1 MKNIKNK
8 FNLVELAEQAYYSCG
23 TFVPGGG
30 DKHFI
35 NNEINPSRFLLVTK
49 QPSAVIV
56 ANSIF
61 EVYFKSEEYED
72 ATQKKIHLFDLDAQF
87 DYDYSAIQICKAKKY
102 KAISRISTCENYAK
116 LIYENELL
124 AINNVDIDPVHR
136 EAFHEAMTPRDFFF
150 FKELKYEYRITI
162 RIVKDR
168 KVVKTLKCNL
178 GHLTLIKTLKPFD
191 YQETESEEIKA
202 TRPSLLNPVYTIDG
216 VDVMVTFNDTNK
228 HYKSLVDMMRI

>member
-1 MKNIKNK
+1 MKNIKKK
-8 FNLVELAEQAYYSCG
+8 FNLVDLASEVFYGCALLG
-23 TFVPGGG
+23 VDTIFKNREE
-30 DKHFI
+30 DTT
-35 NNEINPSRFLLVTK
+35 RFLLISKST
-49 QPSAVIV
+49 SSMNV
-56 ANSIF
+56 ANY
-61 EVYFKSEEYED
+61 VLDDYFKSEEYED

-87 DYDYSAIQICKAKKY
+87 DYDYSVIQICKTKKY
-102 KAISRISTCENYAK
+102 KAISRISTCENYAR
-116 LIYENELL
+116 LIDKNELV
-124 AINNVDIDPVHR
+124 AINNVNIDPVHR

>member
-1 MKNIKNK
+1 MKNVKKK
-8 FNLVELAEQAYYSCG
+8 FNLVDLASEVFYGCALLG
-23 TFVPGGG
+23 VDTIFKNREE
-30 DKHFI
+30 DTT
-35 NNEINPSRFLLVTK
+35 RFLLVSKST
-49 QPSAVIV
+49 SSMNV
-56 ANSIF
+56 ANY
-61 EVYFKSEEYED
+61 VLNDYFKSEEFEE
-72 ATQKKIHLFDLDAQF
+72 ATQKKIHLFDLDDQF
-87 DYDYSAIQICKAKKY
+87 DYDYSVIKICKTKKY
-102 KAISRISTCENYAK
+102 KAISRISTCENYAR
-116 LIYENELL
+116 LIDKNELV

-136 EAFHEAMTPRDFFF
+136 EAFHEAMTPRNFFF

-162 RIVKDR
+162 KIVKDR

>member
-1 MKNIKNK
+1 MKNIKKK
-8 FNLVELAEQAYYSCG
+8 FNLVDLATEAFYSCAVLG
-23 TFVPGGG
+23 VDTIFKNREK
-30 DKHFI
+30 DAT
-35 NNEINPSRFLLVTK
+35 RFLLVSKST
-49 QPSAVIV
+49 SSMNV
-56 ANSIF
+56 ANWVF
-61 EVYFKSEEYED
+61 DDYFKSEEYED

-87 DYDYSAIQICKAKKY
+87 DYDYSVIKICKTKKY
-102 KAISRISTCENYAK
+102 KAISRISACESYAT
-116 LIYENELL
+116 LIDKNELI

-150 FKELKYEYRITI
+150 FKELKYEYRMSIS
-162 RIVKDR
+162 IVKDR

-178 GHLTLIKTLKPFD
+178 GHLTLIQTLKPFD